1 MPVQVDVT
9 KESVA
14 VFVDLSDDES
24 LTYRVTVRGP
34 QPNFTLLDQP
44 ANRLLMSNES
54 NPVTTMPSVVF
65 ERKWPLAGDP
75 TQATRHVLGM
85 QFLDLPPPAPATSYR
100 YVVEKNKS
108 DDTTEL
114 VMDIT
119 YTSADRESFFQ
130 RLQVNTF
137 GG

>member
-1 MPVQVDVT
+1 MSVQVDIT

-24 LTYRVTVRGP
+24 LTYRVTARGP
-34 QPNFTLLDQP
+34 QPLFTLLDQP

-54 NPVTTMPSVVF
+54 DPVATMPSVIF
-65 ERKWPLAGDP
+65 ERRWPLAGDP
-75 TQATRHVLGM
+75 THATRHVLGM
-85 QFLDLPPPAPATSYR
+85 QFLNLPPPAPPTSYR

-108 DDTTEL
+108 DGTTEL

-119 YTSADRESFFQ
+119 YTSADRESFMQ
-130 RLQVNTF
+130 SLQVNTF